1 MTEPST
7 SAGVPPERQVPAV
20 RDAALGITSLALHVV
35 ATAGRTAHSASGPL
49 VRVAR
54 QGTRILPGPWPP
66 ARVRSLVRQGAVRR
80 ELVVHEVAEALDRLV
95 PLVAVAVL
103 RRLDLAQLVEDHV
116 DVERIVQQVDLDEVA
131 QRLDVDA
138 VAGRLDLDAVV
149 ARVDLDA
156 IARQLDLN
164 GLMETV
170 DLDAVAAR
178 LDVDAVIDR
187 VDLIELA
194 RTVVAGIDLP
204 EIIRDSTGAVASDTM
219 REVRMQG
226 ISGDDAVARVVD
238 RLLLRHHRRDG
249 GRPASGTLPLVDESP
264 ATPASSGNGARPA

>member
-1 MTEPST
+1 
-7 SAGVPPERQVPAV
+7 
-20 RDAALGITSLALHVV
+20 
-35 ATAGRTAHSASGPL
+35 
-49 VRVAR
+49 
-54 QGTRILPGPWPP
+54 
-66 ARVRSLVRQGAVRR
+66 VRSLVRQGAVRR

-156 IARQLDLN
+156 IARRLDLN